1 MISDLFKLNT
11 AMAQKGQGVLPYGVD
26 IDNVK
31 SIEDLIKDMEDKI
44 KQEVEDSFRAK
55 DNKGLLRT
63 LEDLYGTAMDIPELS
78 KYIGRKFDNA
88 LCQEFRNEIKKIK
101 IRLAPPYIDTVKL
114 IPRND
119 GGSKYYEIWIP

>member
-1 MISDLFKLNT
+1 M
-11 AMAQKGQGVLPYGVD
+11 D

-101 IRLAPPYIDTVKL
+101 IRLARPILT
-114 IPRND
+114 R
-119 GGSKYYEIWIP
+119 